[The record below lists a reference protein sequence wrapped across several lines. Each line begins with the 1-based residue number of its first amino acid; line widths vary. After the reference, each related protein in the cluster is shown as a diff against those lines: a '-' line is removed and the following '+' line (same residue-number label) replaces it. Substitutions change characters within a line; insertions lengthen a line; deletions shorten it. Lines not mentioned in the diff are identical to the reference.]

1 MIMLETVMLTLTGG
15 FIGMIISWILIVIL
29 GKHGLDLSVISKG
42 MEAFGL
48 DAVIYPTISLGY
60 YFKLTTMIII
70 TGLLA
75 SIYPARKALKLDPAE
90 AIREE

>member
-1 MIMLETVMLTLTGG
+1 MIMLENRDAHFKLEV

-48 DAVIYPTISLGY
+48 DASNLSI
-60 YFKLTTMIII
+60 
-70 TGLLA
+70 LLVFR
-75 SIYPARKALKLDPAE
+75 ILL
-90 AIREE
+90 